1 MFISQTSFRPKC
13 NYGENEEWTVSQE
26 SLTSLIWSQF
36 LKVLQEYCEIINYFN
51 TYLLLPLAVI
61 VNLVLMLC
69 GKPKLE
75 LSKLM
80 QIIGT
85 RRKLQALRFQ
95 QDVVDGRIADIAD
108 QTYDEP
114 SDEPTEC
121 NRALIFNNENC
132 EFCSRSF
139 MLMIHC

>member
-1 MFISQTSFRPKC
+1 
-13 NYGENEEWTVSQE
+13 
-26 SLTSLIWSQF
+26 
-36 LKVLQEYCEIINYFN
+36 
-51 TYLLLPLAVI
+51 
-61 VNLVLMLC
+61 MLC
-69 GKPKLE
+69 GKPKQE

-132 EFCSRSF
+132 SRSF